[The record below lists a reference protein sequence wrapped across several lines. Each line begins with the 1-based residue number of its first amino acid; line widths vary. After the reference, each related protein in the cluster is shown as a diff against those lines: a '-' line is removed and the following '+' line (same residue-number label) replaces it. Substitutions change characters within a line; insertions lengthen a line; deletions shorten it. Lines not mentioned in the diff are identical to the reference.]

1 LSLNNAHEGYDYQ
14 DLITSYF
21 ILKEILLG
29 NQNSVF
35 SIDKKHTVGR
45 YISTQKDKDGNFI
58 EKDILDSFDDLVIIN
73 NQDIQ
78 RKQIKYSNDG
88 VAKKLLKDDLANNSG
103 YKLALFELYRT
114 WKELNTANSEFR
126 LCLAWDE
133 PTDNDIK
140 NILKPLPTNL
150 SSFENFSTKLYKINL
165 ENLWEDGL
173 EPLGTWRSLKKFV
186 SDNSIDRND
195 FKLFCDLLL
204 IELELPKASLKFNTP
219 SDLENILYQQAEK
232 LGIGQ
237 YPNDDIYILDFL
249 ERFAKKVGEYRTMS
263 AVVNGTKILQD
274 LRVKT
279 DFGKIEQKFEIDQS
293 KNIKYDE
300 KYASFKTEIMKNKK
314 TLIVGEP
321 GSGKSWFLTNFIE
334 FLEANSQKV
343 IRHYCFTD
351 TEDKDIGKRV
361 SSDVFFGNLVADILK
376 EFPQLKEVKDKLF
389 VSNLDE
395 LNLLLSHVDKE
406 LIIIIDGLDHI
417 NRVLKSSSTL
427 SEDKTKIIEYIS
439 QIVAPANVSIVL
451 GSQPVEEIKTLINDF
466 EYIVY
471 KLPKW
476 NTNDTLELMSKY
488 SLEDTMIENEALSKY
503 LYEKSEGN
511 PLYLTY
517 IVKTLINQEVTM
529 EIINNLPQYDF
540 NLQNYY
546 QYLTSQIDDNLT
558 SEILSCLEFSV
569 TASELEKINPQSHH
583 LEKDLKIISP
593 VLNENISRGGI
604 KLYHD
609 SFRRY
614 NIEKLEKDNGL
625 QNIHKLIAKWLNK
638 EGFYKSHKSY
648 RYLLGYYI
656 KLDKYKKV
664 KKYATTD
671 FLTKS
676 LYYGYSDSIIKINYD
691 NFLYVAKESQD
702 WELFIYI
709 SELNR
714 TINTTLSDQI
724 NEFEERF
731 EDYFEVIGLIYGFEK
746 ANEILFF
753 EGKENFSDEIIA
765 KAFYISQRNHYIPNW
780 KKIEHYFK
788 DEISLDKYKYFIA
801 YLIAINKLDD
811 NIRKNRI
818 LLFKNLDYLKILLEE
833 VYYLEGFERILS
845 LYEQN
850 KCTHKDIIV
859 NKINNILDNTNCTQR
874 ILVNNQIQHLCLP
887 ALNLDFI
894 DDYIREG
901 ILDNFYYLVKQY
913 SSYNLSSL
921 EEFEKTIPSN
931 NFFYNWLKF
940 LIRNFIIEEKIS
952 QNNFLNYE
960 SVEKKFIEN
969 FEFLSSDISPY
980 KGKPRVMDFTHK
992 NEHIINSSIEQGL
1005 KYIQS
1010 KESWSKVIDYLNL
1023 IPYNTISIIEKNF
1036 INDFN
1041 IEFII
1046 SSYENFDNSE
1056 DEYYSSYLEY
1066 KLKISIYYSK
1076 IEKKKKARKNLLQA
1090 MRLVTS
1096 YTFRKDTTLDELQS
1110 PLITIDKLDKQFALK
1125 YTKKLLSLNLSVQNH
1140 SEDGKGIRWLYIDWF
1155 QNFLEVDKRSAT
1167 IFLISRFLDDTYFW
1181 KYEYMFSAFLKRSN
1195 YINPIILNYLY
1206 RLMPTFIRD
1215 DAIASNYISSFADNI
1230 YKTIDKDEKIAKQS
1244 LVNILERDLNSHS
1257 EQLSHKSLKKLQVL
1271 KNILNVSIPVQK
1283 SEKEKAIHSTYGEKS
1298 LEEKLTIQFG
1308 ITESLKEKNIE
1319 EINKYFDKQDRHL
1332 TDKDL
1337 TFLLHCFNEKNDDK
1351 LIQSILE
1358 SLITRKLIGDE
1369 NYYEKLRGLVNH
1381 IRCSDE
1387 LKTYLLV
1394 KIFVFSQGGWF
1405 ENFLNKDALKDA
1417 VKLDEKQALSYL
1429 SQELFEK
1436 FKTIYYYSQ
1445 SMANL
1450 IIAFEHAGLKK
1461 KHILSMYKR
1470 GFESIE
1476 YRLPDDN
1483 DFNWKSI
1490 EDENLKDMSDDEIAI
1505 VMILVKFKNMDS
1517 LVQKEIL
1524 SAINYLLN
1532 NDTTILIK
1540 PMQWFFK
1547 NINHFSHISIA
1558 SILELFLIYVDKKQD
1573 FFQTLKDDI
1582 LKVRN
1587 LENLYISN
1595 CLEKLVGSIE

>member
-1 LSLNNAHEGYDYQ
+1 MSLNNAHEGYDYQ

-488 SLEDTMIENEALSKY
+488 SLEDTMIEDEALSKY

>member
-1 LSLNNAHEGYDYQ
+1 MSLNQAHEGYNYQ
-14 DLITSYF
+14 DLLTSYF
-21 ILKEILLG
+21 ILKEILEG
-29 NQNSVF
+29 RTNSIF
-35 SIDKKHTVGR
+35 SIDKKNTPNGVP
-45 YISTQKDKDGNFI
+45 
-58 EKDILDSFDDLVIIN
+58 DSFDDLVITN
-73 NQDIQ
+73 NSNIQ

-88 VAKKLLKDDLANNSG
+88 TAKKLEKTDLANNSG
-103 YKLALFELYRT
+103 YKLALYELYRT
-114 WKELNTANSEFR
+114 WKELNTPDSEFR

-133 PTDNDIK
+133 PVDDDIK
-140 NILKPLPTNL
+140 NILESLPENL
-150 SSFENFSTKLYKINL
+150 SSFKKISTKLYKINI
-165 ENLWEDGL
+165 ENLWKDGS
-173 EPLGTWRSLKKFV
+173 EPVGTWRSLKKFA

-195 FKLFCDLLL
+195 FKLFCDSLL
-204 IELELPKASLKFNTP
+204 IELELPKASLEFNAP

-237 YPNDDIYILDFL
+237 YPNDDVYIPDFL
-249 ERFAKKVGEYRTMS
+249 DRLAKKVGGYRTRS
-263 AVVNGTKILQD
+263 AVLNGTKILQG

-293 KNIKYDE
+293 KNIKSDE
-300 KYASFKTEIMKNKK
+300 KYNSFKTEIFKNKK
-314 TLIVGEP
+314 TLLIGEP

-334 FLEANSQKV
+334 YLEANSQKI

-439 QIVAPANVSIVL
+439 QIVAPSNVSIVL

-471 KLPKW
+471 RLPKW
-476 NTNDTLELMSKY
+476 DTNDTLELMSKY
-488 SLEDTMIENEALSKY
+488 SLEDTMIEDEALSKY

-517 IVKTLINQEVTM
+517 IVKTLINQEITM

-540 NLQNYY
+540 NLENYY
-546 QYLTSQIDDNLT
+546 RYLTSQIDDNLT

-569 TASELEKINPQSHH
+569 TANELEKINPQSHH

-593 VLNENISRGGI
+593 VLNENFSRGGI

-625 QNIHKLIAKWLNK
+625 QNIYKLIAKWLNK
-638 EGFYKSHKSY
+638 EGFYKSHKAY

-664 KKYATTD
+664 KKYATND

-676 LYYGYSDSIIKINYD
+676 LYHGYSESIIRINYD

-702 WELFIYI
+702 WGSFIYI

-714 TINTTLSDQI
+714 TINSTLSDNQI

-731 EDYFEVIGLIYGFEK
+731 EDYFEAIGLIYGFEK

-765 KAFYISQRNHYIPNW
+765 KAFYISQRNGYIPNW
-780 KKIEHYFK
+780 KKIEYYFK
-788 DEISLDKYKYFIA
+788 DEITLDKYKYLIA

-818 LLFKNLDYLKILLEE
+818 ILFQNSDYLKILVEE
-833 VYYLEGFERILS
+833 VYYLEGFEKILF
-845 LYEQN
+845 LYE
-850 KCTHKDIIV
+850 KCLIIHRDILA

-874 ILVNNQIQHLCLP
+874 ILVKNQIQHLCLP

-894 DDYIREG
+894 NDYIREG
-901 ILDNFYYLVKQY
+901 VLDNFYYLVKQY
-913 SSYNLSSL
+913 SRYNLSTL
-921 EEFEKTIPSN
+921 EKFEKTIPSK

-940 LIRNFIIEEKIS
+940 LIQNSIIEEKIN
-952 QNNFLNYE
+952 QNNFSNYE
-960 SVEKKFIEN
+960 SIEKEFIEN
-969 FEFLSSDISPY
+969 FEFLSIDIDPY
-980 KGKPRVMDFTHK
+980 KGKPRVVDFTYK
-992 NEHIINSSIEQGL
+992 NEHIIDRSIEQGL

-1010 KESWSKVIDYLNL
+1010 KKSWSKVIDYLNL
-1023 IPYNTISIIEKNF
+1023 IPYNTIAIVEEKY
-1036 INDFN
+1036 INNRN
-1041 IEFII
+1041 IQFII
-1046 SSYENFDNSE
+1046 NSYKDFDDSE

-1066 KLKISIYYSK
+1066 KLKKSIYYAK
-1076 IEKKKKARKNLLQA
+1076 IENKKKARKNLLQA

-1096 YTFRKDTTLDELQS
+1096 YTFRKDTTLDEIQS
-1110 PLITIDKLDKQFALK
+1110 PLIAINKLDKRFALR

-1155 QNFLEVDKRSAT
+1155 QNFLEVDKRKAT
-1167 IFLISRFLDDTYFW
+1167 IFLISKFLDDTYFW
-1181 KYEYMFSAFLKRSN
+1181 KYEYMFSAFLKSSN

-1206 RLMPTFIRD
+1206 RLIPTFIRD

-1230 YKTIDKDEKIAKQS
+1230 YKTIDKDEKVARQS

-1271 KNILNVSIPVQK
+1271 KNILNVSIPMRK
-1283 SEKEKAIHSTYGEKS
+1283 SEKEKATSSTYGEKS
-1298 LEEKLTIQFG
+1298 LEEKLTIQCG
-1308 ITESLKEKNIE
+1308 IIESLKEKSIE

-1337 TFLLHCFNEKNDDK
+1337 TFLLHYFNEKNDDK
-1351 LIQSILE
+1351 LIQNILE

-1394 KIFVFSQGGWF
+1394 KIFVFSQGRWF

-1417 VKLDEKQALSYL
+1417 VKLDEKQALFYL
-1429 SQELFEK
+1429 SQKLFEK

-1445 SMANL
+1445 STANL

-1490 EDENLKDMSDDEIAI
+1490 EDENLKDMSDNEIAI
-1505 VMILVKFKNMDS
+1505 VMILVKSKNMDA
-1517 LVQKEIL
+1517 LVQKEVL

-1532 NDTTILIK
+1532 YEETLLIK
-1540 PMQWFFK
+1540 PMQWFFE
-1547 NINHFSHISIA
+1547 NINHFPHISIA
-1558 SILELFLIYVDKKQD
+1558 SILELFLIYVDEKQE
-1573 FFQTLKDDI
+1573 FFQTLKGDI
-1582 LKVRN
+1582 SKVGN

-1595 CLEKLVGSIE
+1595 CLKKLVGSI

>member
-73 NQDIQ
+73 NQGIQ

-488 SLEDTMIENEALSKY
+488 SLEDTMIEDEALSKY

-1445 SMANL
+1445 STANL